1 MRTDEKP
8 TVDIATRPGGET
20 PSLTGQA
27 YKHWCEFWFEPQ
39 ETSTLAIIRILFGL
53 VALAWTL
60 TLLPDLRPFFT
71 SEGVLPSQP
80 SFGLPGQWGL
90 FSISSSYTFVF
101 IVFVAV
107 VIAAICLTLGIGT
120 RLACIVVWLGILAFT
135 RRNPYVA
142 NSGDLYVRVVAFYLI
157 LTPAAASLSLRR
169 WLRERDRFWEFPRRS
184 VWGLRLIQM
193 QVSIVYVTAFWDKVS
208 TGPLWNNGTALSY
221 VLRIQDLTR
230 FPTPTFPTN
239 SLPINLQDLWDARD
253 RAFPRGADLEQA
265 SAALRGGPRCAL
277 ASGDRIHAPGRLL
290 FDGRDHRAA
299 VLRRARR
306 KRKSDPR
313 GSRPG
318 SPKAPASI
326 VIGPR
331 RLAP

>member
-1 MRTDEKP
+1 VRTDEKP
-8 TVDIATRPGGET
+8 SVDIATRPGGET

-239 SLPINLQDLWDARD
+239 SLPINLQTYGTLVIELSLGVLIWNRRLRPYVVALGVLLHLGIEFTLRVGFFSMV
-253 RAFPRGADLEQA
+253 AIIALLSFVAPAA
-265 SAALRGGPRCAL
+265 SARAIL
-277 ASGDRIHAPGRLL
+277 AV
-290 FDGRDHRAA
+290 RDL
-299 VLRRARR
+299 VRRR
-306 KRKSDPR
+306 
-313 GSRPG
+313 
-318 SPKAPASI
+318 
-326 VIGPR
+326 PR
-331 RLAP
+331 RVSSSVPAD